1 MEEFESILIPTDAS
15 EANKKV
21 IDKGLSLAR
30 LLGAKV
36 TILFVVDTSTFRDV
50 PPDELI
56 TTLRG
61 HMEAKG
67 NELLDEIEEEAEE
80 LGVEMEKSIVNGE
93 PTKTIIEESEDHDLI
108 VIGTHGRS
116 GLSRLLV
123 GSTSEIIIRQAK
135 CPVMVVRIEE
145 D

>member
-1 MEEFESILIPTDAS
+1 MEEFERILIPTDAS

-36 TILFVVDTSTFRDV
+36 TVLFVVDTSTFRDI

-93 PTKTIIEESEDHDLI
+93 PTESIILESAKYDLI
-108 VIGTHGRS
+108 VIGTHSRS

-123 GSTSEIIIRQAK
+123 GSTSERIIRHAR

>member
-1 MEEFESILIPTDAS
+1 MEEYNRILIPTDGS
-15 EANKKV
+15 EGSREV
-21 IDKGLSLAR
+21 IDRGLSLAR
-30 LLGAKV
+30 MLGAKV
-36 TILFVVDTSTFRDV
+36 RILFVVDTSTFRDI

-67 NELLDEIEEEAEE
+67 NEILDEIETKGEDM
-80 LGVEMEKSIVNGE
+80 GVDVEKSVVNGPPDE
-93 PTKTIIEESEDHDLI
+93 MIIEESKDSDLI

-123 GSTSEIIIRQAK
+123 GSTTDRVIRKAK
-135 CPVMVVRIEE
+135 CPVMVMKIEE
-145 D
+145 E

>member
-80 LGVEMEKSIVNGE
+80 LGVEMEKSIVHGE

-123 GSTSEIIIRQAK
+123 GSTSETIIRQAK

-145 D
+145 E

>member
-1 MEEFESILIPTDAS
+1 
-15 EANKKV
+15 
-21 IDKGLSLAR
+21 
-30 LLGAKV
+30 
-36 TILFVVDTSTFRDV
+36 
-50 PPDELI
+50 
-56 TTLRG
+56 
-61 HMEAKG
+61 MEAKG

-93 PTKTIIEESEDHDLI
+93 PTESIILESAKYDLI
-108 VIGTHGRS
+108 VIGTHSRS

-123 GSTSEIIIRQAK
+123 GSTSERIIRHAR

>member
-80 LGVEMEKSIVNGE
+80 LGVEMEKSIVHGE

-116 GLSRLLV
+116 GLSRLLI
-123 GSTSEIIIRQAK
+123 GSTSETIIRQAN

-145 D
+145 E